1 MAKLQISEIF
11 EKLKEF
17 TGDGATTKKIEWL
30 KKHDSNTLRML
41 LQHNFDPNIA
51 YNLPEGDPPF
61 KRNDAPAAD
70 LTESTLYA
78 ETRKLSYL
86 WLQPS
91 NSALSTLTKTQKEQ
105 VEELQVIETAKS
117 KELQDKIL
125 EYRNA
130 EKEIEDAREAIEQ
143 AKLRLKRAI
152 DTAQRVMKEGQ
163 QLNKEVEAV
172 SQNVQSRMRS
182 IVGANAELLNRAQ
195 PNQAPAAPKYRL
207 EMQFIQLLESLS
219 SAEADILLAVKS
231 KTLQKKYPVTKD
243 IAKKAFPDLLSA

>member
-1 MAKLQISEIF
+1 MAKLQIAEIF

-17 TGDGATTKKIEWL
+17 TGDGSTAKKVEWL
-30 KKHDSNTLRML
+30 KKHDSATLRML

-51 YNLPEGDPPF
+51 YNLPDGDPPF

-70 LTESTLYA
+70 LTESNLYA

-91 NSALSTLTKTQKEQ
+91 DAALNSLTKTQKEQ
-105 VEELQVIETAKS
+105 VEELQAIETAKS

-152 DTAQRVMKEGQ
+152 DTSQRVMQEGQ
-163 QLNKEVEAV
+163 QLNKEVEALA
-172 SQNVQSRMRS
+172 QNVQARMRS
-182 IVGANAELLNRAQ
+182 ILGANAELLNRAQ
-195 PNQAPAAPKYRL
+195 TNQAPSTPKYKL
-207 EMQFIQLLESLS
+207 EMQFIQLLESLPPT
-219 SAEADILLAVKS
+219 EADILLAVKN

-243 IAKKAFPDLLSA
+243 IAKKAFPELLSA